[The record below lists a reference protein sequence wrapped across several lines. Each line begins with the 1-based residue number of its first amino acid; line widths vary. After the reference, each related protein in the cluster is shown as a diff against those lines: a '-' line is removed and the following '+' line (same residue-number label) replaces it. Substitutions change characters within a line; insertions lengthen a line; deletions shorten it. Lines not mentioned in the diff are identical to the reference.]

1 MNMRNLA
8 LLGVVLFLLIALVT
22 VMTTSGGAAQ
32 TSEITYSEFQRQV
45 DAGAGTTAVIK
56 GNKVT
61 ATIDGKKHYAVF
73 RELEMDFAEKLSG
86 KGVNVKVEDTD
97 SSGTILSYIFGALP
111 LLFIV
116 GLWFCLMRQMQGGGG
131 RAM

>member
-32 TSEITYSEFQRQV
+32 ATEITYSEFQKQV
-45 DAGAGTTAVIK
+45 DTGHVKDLVTIK
-56 GNKVT
+56 GNRVT
-61 ATIDGKKHYAVF
+61 TTIDSKKVF
-73 RELEMDFAEKLSG
+73 VVRDQISFDFSDKLAA
-86 KGVNVKVEDTD
+86 KGVNVKIEDTD
-97 SSGTILSYIFGALP
+97 SGGTILGYVFSALP

-116 GLWFCLMRQMQGGGG
+116 GLWFFLMRQMQGG
-131 RAM
+131 